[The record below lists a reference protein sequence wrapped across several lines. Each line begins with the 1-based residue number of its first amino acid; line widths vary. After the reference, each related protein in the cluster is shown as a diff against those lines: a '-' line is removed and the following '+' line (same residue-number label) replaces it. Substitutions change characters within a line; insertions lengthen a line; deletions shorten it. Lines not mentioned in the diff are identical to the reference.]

1 MLKIIG
7 SVIIILT
14 CAGLGF
20 EKADE
25 ELQHLKQL
33 EELKKLFVLI
43 RSEISYSKAPFGK
56 VFQKISKNAE
66 DVFGDWM
73 QMLADQLEERKNG
86 TFQEVWEQ
94 AIEEYLEKSRLT
106 KQELAELKQIGNS
119 LGYLETWDLYLE
131 QLEITIRQTRKET
144 ASKQKLYRSM
154 GVMGGL
160 FLVIILL

>member
-1 MLKIIG
+1 M
-7 SVIIILT
+7 
-14 CAGLGF
+14 
-20 EKADE
+20 
-25 ELQHLKQL
+25 
-33 EELKKLFVLI
+33 
-43 RSEISYSKAPFGK
+43 
-56 VFQKISKNAE
+56 
-66 DVFGDWM
+66 
-73 QMLADQLEERKNG
+73 
-86 TFQEVWEQ
+86 
-94 AIEEYLEKSRLT
+94 EKSRLT